1 MGTKLTTL
9 ALCCALAACTTA
21 PTRQD
26 AALFATASAHTTALC
41 SCSSP
46 SNPGGVTV
54 LFGTYHGASQSV
66 GSGTCKLGNV
76 ASGASEGAFAGSIA
90 VNIPSSTSVASLTNK
105 VKAAAGAK
113 LVPGTNKRFIYADS
127 TCQCYNTDPGM
138 ASSSTIEYLS
148 PVAQTASG
156 HCYNSNIRAFHMATL
171 QNQNSGTFSVELV
184 GTNDV
189 LAPIGSKAPCS
200 TIEGKKNFINID
212 ISDGGAKCMGYPAP
226 VAGVVDATRA
236 ACYGTSSG
244 GLCGVTCSDPNAVR
258 LGEIKCTNGA
268 WESNLVCSTEKTCK
282 LGDLSIGGS
291 DSNAVSGTGCGLFTE
306 AGSTCTFEGCAGA
319 LKFSADTVHCN
330 SEGQW
335 ATNGGICSAARNT
348 VVSGRRSRRRCTRP
362 CASG

>member
-1 MGTKLTTL
+1 MKTYTYG
-9 ALCCALAACTTA
+9 AL
-21 PTRQD
+21 

-54 LFGTYHGASQSV
+54 LFGTYHGAGENV

-76 ASGASEGAFAGSIA
+76 ASGASEGAFSGSLS
-90 VNIPSSTSVASLTNK
+90 VNISPSSSVASLTNK

-156 HCYNSNIRAFHMATL
+156 HCYPSNIMAFHMATL

-184 GTNDV
+184 GTNMV

-212 ISDGGAKCMGYPAP
+212 ISDGGCGGSQATCADGKVNHCASAPPA
-226 VAGVVDATRA
+226 VAGVPSSALA
-236 ACYGTSSG
+236 ACAGTSSG
-244 GLCGVTCSDPNAVR
+244 SLCGVTCSDSAAKR
-258 LGEIKCTNGA
+258 LGEMKCTDGN
-268 WESNLVCSTEKTCK
+268 WINSLVCSTKKTCN
-282 LGDLSIGGS
+282 LSNLSIPGS
-291 DSNAVSGTGCGLFTE
+291 DSNAVSGAGCGLFTE
-306 AGSTCTFEGCAGA
+306 AGSTCTFHGCA
-319 LKFSADTVHCN
+319 
-330 SEGQW
+330 
-335 ATNGGICSAARNT
+335 AAR
-348 VVSGRRSRRRCTRP
+348 
-362 CASG
+362 ASPAPPRWAATARARG